1 MKNKIE
7 DLRNHLFETLEAL
20 KDKESPMPLDRAETI
35 GHVAQA
41 IINTA
46 KVEVEFMKV
55 TGGGVG
61 TGFIPA
67 DPLKLVEREQKRL
80 GKG

>member
-20 KDKESPMPLDRAETI
+20 KDKDNPMPLDRAETI

-46 KVEVEFMKV
+46 KVEVEFLKV
-55 TGGGVG
+55 TGGGTG
-61 TGFIPA
+61 TGFIPP
-67 DPLKLVEREQKRL
+67 DPLALAEKSQKRL
-80 GKG
+80 GRG